1 MEPLLHSQQTRN
13 PLTVASIISLPT
25 QQRKMIMGNLTTREK
40 AVFSLDWLRWARAEQ
55 LPPPGQWDTWLAL
68 AGRGWGK
75 TRTGAEWI
83 RSHIDVHSMERVAL
97 VGATSADV
105 RDVMVEGPSGILS
118 VFPKWDKPD
127 YEPSKRKITFGNG
140 ATAHLYSAEE
150 PNRLRGPEH
159 DGAWGDE
166 IASWRYIEA
175 WDNLQ
180 FGLRRGL
187 NPRQII
193 TTTPKPT
200 RLIKDL
206 VADPD
211 TVITGGSTYEN
222 AANLAPAFL
231 KKIRKKYEGTRIGQQ
246 ELHAKLLKDV
256 PGALWHH
263 DDLDITRIRYGE
275 KGPNIPDMVRIV
287 VAVDP
292 PVTQGPDA
300 DECGIIVVGLG
311 TDGRF
316 YVLDDKSCQGLSPN
330 EWARIAV
337 IAYHHWKADR
347 IIAEVNNGGDLVEA
361 VVRTVDK
368 NVSYRKVWASR
379 GKVTRAE
386 PIAALYEQKRVSHVG
401 TFANLEEQ
409 MCEFTTDFDKAT
421 MGYSPDRVD
430 ALVWALTALDKG
442 GHGGPRVRSA

>member
-1 MEPLLHSQQTRN
+1 
-13 PLTVASIISLPT
+13 
-25 QQRKMIMGNLTTREK
+25 MIMGNLTAREK
-40 AVFSLDWLRWARAEQ
+40 AVLSHDWLRWARPEQ
-55 LPPPGQWDTWLAL
+55 LPPPGHWDTWVAL

-75 TRTGAEWI
+75 TRTGAEWV
-83 RSHIDVHSMERVAL
+83 RSHVEAGTMERIAV
-97 VGATSADV
+97 VGATAADV
-105 RDVMVEGPSGILS
+105 RDVMIEGPSGILS

-127 YEPSKRKITFGNG
+127 YESSKRKITFSNG
-140 ATAHLYSAEE
+140 ATAHTYSAEK
-150 PNRLRGPEH
+150 PDRLRGPEH
-159 DGAWGDE
+159 DGAWADE
-166 IASWRYIEA
+166 LATWRYIDA

-180 FGLRRGL
+180 FGLRIGI
-187 NPRQII
+187 NPRQIV

-206 VADPD
+206 VGDPD
-211 TVITGGSTYEN
+211 TVITGGSTYDN
-222 AANLAPAFL
+222 QANLAPAFL

-256 PGALWHH
+256 PGALWRH

-275 KGPNIPDMVRIV
+275 DGPNIPDMVRIV

-300 DECGIIVVGLG
+300 DECGIVVAGLG

-316 YVLDDKSCQGLSPN
+316 YVLDDQSEQGLSPN
-330 EWARIAV
+330 AWARKAV
-337 IAYHHWKADR
+337 IAYHNHKADR
-347 IIAEVNNGGDLVEA
+347 IIAEVNNGGDLVET
-361 VVRTVDK
+361 VVRSIDA
-368 NVSYRKVWASR
+368 NVSYRKVHASR